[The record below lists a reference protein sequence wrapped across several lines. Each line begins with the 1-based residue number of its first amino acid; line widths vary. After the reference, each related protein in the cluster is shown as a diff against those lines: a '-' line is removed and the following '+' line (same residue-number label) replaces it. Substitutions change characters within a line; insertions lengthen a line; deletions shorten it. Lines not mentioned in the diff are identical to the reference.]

1 MDATFWD
8 ARYDQQELLW
18 GLDANMFVLRE
29 VADLSPGTAV
39 DVACGEGRNS
49 LYLASL
55 GWQVTGIDF
64 SPVAIDRARTLAASL
79 EPAPAVDYLVA
90 DVTLGPLP
98 VSPADLVIVVYLQL
112 PADERRRA
120 LRAAAAAVGDGGTLI
135 VIAHHSRNL
144 TDGIGGPQDPAVLYR
159 PDDVVT
165 DLEGTGLTVDK
176 AADVE
181 RPVATDAGARSA
193 IDLIVR
199 AHR

>member
-1 MDATFWD
+1 
-8 ARYDQQELLW
+8 
-18 GLDANMFVLRE
+18 MFVMRE
-29 VADLSPGTAV
+29 VADLPPGSAV
-39 DVACGEGRNS
+39 DVACGEGRNC
-49 LYLASL
+49 LYLAGL

-64 SPVAIDRARTLAASL
+64 SPVAIDRARSLAATL
-79 EPAPAVDYLVA
+79 EPAPDVDYLVA
-90 DVTLGPLP
+90 DATLGPLP
-98 VSPADLVIVVYLQL
+98 VAPADLVIVVFLQL

-120 LRAAAAAVGDGGTLI
+120 LRAAAGTVDDGGTLL

-144 TDGIGGPQDPAVLYR
+144 TDGVGGPQDPAVLYR

-165 DLEGTGLTVDK
+165 DLEGTGLTIDQ